1 MPDAP
6 DLGFAVRQPPEEVIK
21 YFRAKGYEVSWNWWE
36 TWEAAHARAFTVAK
50 ATRLD
55 VLSSIRG
62 ALDRAIESGLTR
74 REFARELEPT
84 LVRLG
89 WWGRRLVAGPGG
101 VEKVQLG
108 SPHRLRTIFD
118 TNLRT
123 AYGAARYR
131 EQADNADSRPY
142 WQYDAR
148 NDDRVRPSHAALDGA
163 VFRHDDPFWH
173 THYPPNGWNCR
184 CRVRALTA
192 AQVRAR
198 GINVSDSRG
207 HMRRVQQQAGIDKRT
222 GEIIERP
229 GTEYRF
235 RAGGEDHVLLPDAG
249 WSYNPGL
256 AGPGGPQI
264 PGPIG
269 PVVGGATWRTWDLPE
284 RLPPRAEPPRLPPA
298 RDAAAVKAQIHRA
311 VADAAGAGQPLVS
324 ITRPDGT
331 ARVVF
336 GRVRTPTGDDVMLTE
351 DFIDHVAKG
360 EREQFANLILPTLRD
375 PDEIWMTS
383 TERAGRVVYR
393 RQFIAAYEG
402 RAGFVVAQ
410 EDPYGWLA
418 WTFYPI
424 KDHGAVNK
432 RRKGSLLYRREE
444 TPAED

>member
-1 MPDAP
+1 MADV
-6 DLGFAVRQPPEEVIK
+6 DLGFAVRQPPREAVE

-62 ALDRAIESGLTR
+62 ALDRALAQGRTR
-74 REFARELEPT
+74 REFVRDLEPT
-84 LVRLG
+84 LTRLG
-89 WWGRRLVAGPGG
+89 WWGRRFVSGPEGL
-101 VEKVQLG
+101 EEAHLG
-108 SPHRLRTIFD
+108 SPRRLRTIYD
-118 TNLRT
+118 TNMRT

-131 EQADNADSRPY
+131 QQADNADSRPY

-163 VFRHDDPFWH
+163 IFRHDDPIWR

-198 GINVSDSRG
+198 GVRVSDSRG
-207 HMRRVQQQAGIDKRT
+207 RLRQVQQEVGIDKRT

-229 GTEYRF
+229 GTAYRF
-235 RAGGEDHVLLPDAG
+235 RSGGEDHVLLPDAG

-256 AGPGGPQI
+256 FGPGGPRT
-264 PGPIG
+264 PGPLG
-269 PVVGGATWRTWDLPE
+269 PVVGGAATWRTLGLPE
-284 RLPPRAEPPRLPPA
+284 RLPRRPAPERLPEA
-298 RDAAAVKAQIHRA
+298 GTAEEQKAQIYREMEKI
-311 VADAAGAGQPLVS
+311 DGRPPVS
-324 ITRPDGT
+324 ITRADGT
-331 ARVVF
+331 ATTVL
-336 GRVRTPTGDDVMLTE
+336 GRIRTPTGDDVVLT
-351 DFIDHVAKG
+351 DAFVDHVAKG
-360 EREQFANLILPTLRD
+360 GREQFARFIMPTLRD
-375 PDEIWMTS
+375 PDEIWLTQ

-393 RQFIAAYEG
+393 RAFVAAFESG
-402 RAGFVVAQ
+402 EHAGFAVAQ

-424 KDHGAVNK
+424 KSIQKLND
-432 RRKGSLLYRREE
+432 RRRGHLLYRRGEA
-444 TPAED
+444 PAED